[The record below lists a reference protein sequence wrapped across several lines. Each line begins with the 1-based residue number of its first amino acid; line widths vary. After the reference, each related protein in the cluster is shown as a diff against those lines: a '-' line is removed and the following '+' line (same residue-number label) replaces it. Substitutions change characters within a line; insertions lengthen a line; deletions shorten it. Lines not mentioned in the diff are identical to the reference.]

1 MRGRDE
7 PKREKDTHTMPHE
20 AGETV
25 AQKTYKLISLK
36 TEECFEI
43 LSIALMSEVFEE
55 STDLLKNRGSGSK
68 KAGKG
73 GFNKLAPCVPSNT

>member
-1 MRGRDE
+1 
-7 PKREKDTHTMPHE
+7 MPHE
-20 AGETV
+20 SGKTV
-25 AQKTYKLISLK
+25 TQKTYKLISLK

-43 LSIALMSEVFEE
+43 LLIALISEVFKE

-73 GFNKLAPCVPSNT
+73 GFNKPALCVSSNT